1 MTSDTPNREKPTCPK
16 GQRWRRGADPAC
28 LWSSSQR
35 GLASSSAALA
45 PEAPVSPPAPDALWQ
60 AISPSGTETGHT
72 WPLSWSSLSL
82 FLVAVTMLPPN
93 RFFLASPWTGAL
105 RELFSSG
112 CSLLGGPQILLTS
125 SFCGT
130 GEHVALALSLV
141 RVPHCLHLGTSC
153 VSSGRQ
159 KHTSPWDGLSDSAP
173 AHTWQCQSPTG
184 MGRRRPS
191 RKGAACGL
199 VPAHLPPAGVWS
211 HFLRIHP
218 QASPGRGA
226 GAGCSGG
233 TAVWSWPTGLRGAR

>member
-1 MTSDTPNREKPTCPK
+1 M
-16 GQRWRRGADPAC
+16 
-28 LWSSSQR
+28 
-35 GLASSSAALA
+35 
-45 PEAPVSPPAPDALWQ
+45 SPPAPDALWQ
-60 AISPSGTETGHT
+60 AITPSGTETGHT
-72 WPLSWSSLSL
+72 WPQSWSSLSL

-93 RFFLASPWTGAL
+93 RFFLASPRTGAL

-112 CSLLGGPQILLTS
+112 CSLLGVPQILLTS

-184 MGRRRPS
+184 MGRRCLRVSPS
-191 RKGAACGL
+191 PSPSSWCSVTPSPDPPPGFTWPGCRSWLFWWHCCVELANRAEGSAVGGSSHRHSQSGL
-199 VPAHLPPAGVWS
+199 G
-211 HFLRIHP
+211 
-218 QASPGRGA
+218 
-226 GAGCSGG
+226 
-233 TAVWSWPTGLRGAR
+233 